1 MCDSRLDWYARFGCL
16 DIKAALLECARNDSE
31 LCAWSH
37 TGGRL
42 EASVWHRILA
52 EATPESIVRYERRTA
67 WLGGEFPTDG
77 IGFEIGDM
85 TFFVPELVSVYDIL
99 PPSPNKDRTEIFVN
113 DRNDEHCGLSL
124 SGSASERLEPF
135 ELTEHHRVVD
145 CTLTPSVMLAAW

>member
-77 IGFEIGDM
+77 IGFEIGDV

-99 PPSPNKDRTEIFVN
+99 PPSPNKGRTEIFVN

>member
-1 MCDSRLDWYARFGCL
+1 MCDSRLDWYAQFGCL

-77 IGFEIGDM
+77 IGFEIGDV

-99 PPSPNKDRTEIFVN
+99 PPSPNKGRTEIFM
-113 DRNDEHCGLSL
+113 DDPRLDIYAIHGLTGNNSY
-124 SGSASERLEPF
+124 SKRK
-135 ELTEHHRVVD
+135 ELDTPVVE
-145 CTLTPSVMLAAW
+145 TTGFLRTGLAWI

>member
-1 MCDSRLDWYARFGCL
+1 MNANETCEDSRLDWYARFGCL

-77 IGFEIGDM
+77 IGFEIGDV

-99 PPSPNKDRTEIFVN
+99 PPSPNKGRTEIFVN

-135 ELTEHHRVVD
+135 
-145 CTLTPSVMLAAW
+145 

>member
-16 DIKAALLECARNDSE
+16 DIKAALLKCARNDSE

-77 IGFEIGDM
+77 IGFEIGDV

-99 PPSPNKDRTEIFVN
+99 PPPPNKGRTEIFVN
-113 DRNDEHCGLSL
+113 DRNDEHCGLFL

-135 ELTEHHRVVD
+135 
-145 CTLTPSVMLAAW
+145 

>member
-42 EASVWHRILA
+42 EASAWHRILA

-77 IGFEIGDM
+77 IGFEIGDV

-99 PPSPNKDRTEIFVN
+99 PPSPNKGRTEIFVN
-113 DRNDEHCGLSL
+113 DRNDEHCSLSL

-135 ELTEHHRVVD
+135 
-145 CTLTPSVMLAAW
+145 